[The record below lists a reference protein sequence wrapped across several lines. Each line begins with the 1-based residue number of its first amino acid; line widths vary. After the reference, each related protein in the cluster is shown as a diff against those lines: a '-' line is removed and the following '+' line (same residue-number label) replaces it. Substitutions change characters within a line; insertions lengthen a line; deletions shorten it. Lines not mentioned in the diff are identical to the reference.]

1 MLIFLLS
8 CFGLSQA
15 TQEND
20 LWLLLSSYEDV
31 GITSKDLA
39 FFLATHGFSARPE
52 PSYVVVKLNDSR
64 EVYVTPNGAAPR
76 LGDLWMSPPDM
87 QSGPVQVISSDAIRI
102 NLTYRRSDNESFI
115 KTISRYHIFPVTPLG
130 MCYDGSQKLQESY
143 KSLGYG
149 SVYMYD
155 PSGFDSRGHLWVVVE
170 DNDAPDT
177 WLAVDSYYGPITED
191 DYYYQAQYSFADF
204 KYLESIDPQ
213 WRLA

>member
-1 MLIFLLS
+1 M
-8 CFGLSQA
+8 
-15 TQEND
+15 
-20 LWLLLSSYEDV
+20 
-31 GITSKDLA
+31 
-39 FFLATHGFSARPE
+39 
-52 PSYVVVKLNDSR
+52 VKLNDSR

-130 MCYDGSQKLQESY
+130 MCYDGSKKLQESY
-143 KSLGYG
+143 KSLGYD

-155 PSGFDSRGHLWVVVE
+155 PSGFDSQGHLWVVVE
-170 DNDAPDT
+170 DKGAPDT

-191 DYYYQAQYSFADF
+191 DYYYQAQYSFVDF
-204 KYLESIDPQ
+204 KYLDSINPQ